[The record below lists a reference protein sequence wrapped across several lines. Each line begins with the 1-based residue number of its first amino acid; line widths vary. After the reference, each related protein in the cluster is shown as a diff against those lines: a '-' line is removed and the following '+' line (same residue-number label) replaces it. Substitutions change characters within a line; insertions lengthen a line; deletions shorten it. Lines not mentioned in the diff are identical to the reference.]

1 MQLTPSLF
9 KTAYLWGSGGR
20 PAALQLCLSLHTNM
34 KPTTME
40 ILLLLLAAF
49 PVLGANDPTD
59 PNSPFYYD
67 WYSLRVGGLIVA
79 GVLCFLGIVILLSG
93 KCKCKP
99 KRKNSVHT
107 MQKLPLAG
115 ETSEC

>member
-1 MQLTPSLF
+1 
-9 KTAYLWGSGGR
+9 
-20 PAALQLCLSLHTNM
+20 M